1 VAERVQY
8 YGQDGKLITESL
20 KDFTRRGVLEHF
32 RSLDGFL
39 KTWRAADR
47 KQVVLDE
54 LLDKGIIIE
63 ALQEQSGPDVDP
75 FDLICQIAFGQP
87 PLTRRERALGVKKR
101 DVFTK
106 YGEQA
111 RKVLEALL
119 DKYADEGI
127 GPIEKMA
134 VLNVQPFNQMGT
146 PMELVSLFGDRS
158 AYRQAVQELEEA
170 LYAVSKEDAA

>member
-1 VAERVQY
+1 
-8 YGQDGKLITESL
+8 
-20 KDFTRRGVLEHF
+20 
-32 RSLDGFL
+32 
-39 KTWRAADR
+39 
-47 KQVVLDE
+47 
-54 LLDKGIIIE
+54 
-63 ALQEQSGPDVDP
+63 VDP
-75 FDLICQIAFGQP
+75 FDLICHIAFGQA

-134 VLNVQPFNQMGT
+134 VLNVQPFNEMGT
-146 PMELVSLFGDRS
+146 PMELVGLFGDRS

>member
-1 VAERVQY
+1 VGDVEVSIVAERVQY

-20 KDFTRRGVLEHF
+20 KDYTRNGVIKHF

-63 ALQEQSGPDVDP
+63 AVQEQAGRDIDP
-75 FDLICQIAFGQP
+75 FDLICHIAFGQP

-101 DVFTK
+101 DVFT
-106 YGEQA
+106 
-111 RKVLEALL
+111 
-119 DKYADEGI
+119 
-127 GPIEKMA
+127 
-134 VLNVQPFNQMGT
+134 
-146 PMELVSLFGDRS
+146 
-158 AYRQAVQELEEA
+158 
-170 LYAVSKEDAA
+170 